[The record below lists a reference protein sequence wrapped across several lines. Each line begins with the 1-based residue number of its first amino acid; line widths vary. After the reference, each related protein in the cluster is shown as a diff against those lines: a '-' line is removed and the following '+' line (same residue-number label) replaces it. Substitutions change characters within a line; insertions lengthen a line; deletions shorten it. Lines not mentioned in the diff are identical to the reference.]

1 MIIVLFLFVINVI
14 GCVLLILL
22 LVRWVMIICVFV
34 NVLVREVIVILLLF
48 VMFFFLLL
56 IENLFVM
63 LFGIEKV
70 IFLFF
75 SGLLFLFC
83 KVVVIYCG
91 VVLVMVILFEGIL
104 RVRVV
109 VFWLLIKF
117 ICWLVW
123 ELEFIEVVI
132 L

>member
-1 MIIVLFLFVINVI
+1 
-14 GCVLLILL
+14 
-22 LVRWVMIICVFV
+22 MIICVFV

-109 VFWLLIKF
+109 VF
-117 ICWLVW
+117 
-123 ELEFIEVVI
+123 
-132 L
+132 